1 MSISKDD
8 LLKRREEIVTDYNK
22 AVEEI
27 KKGESQIVEMKNNL
41 NALAGALQQTDLFL
55 KQIEDDGDAM
65 PPEKAFALDMATS
78 QETTMRITEE
88 KEESNGMIHETLT
101 TNPRDVV
108 VEIETPDE
116 STEQEKK
123 EDEKL

>member
-22 AVEEI
+22 AVDEI

-41 NALAGALQQTDLFL
+41 NALAGALQQTDLFI
-55 KQIEDDGDAM
+55 KQIDDDGDAM

-78 QETTMRITEE
+78 QEIAMRITEE

-101 TNPRDVV
+101 TNPNTKV
-108 VEIETPDE
+108 VEDE
-116 STEQEKK
+116 STEHEKK

>member
-8 LLKRREEIVTDYNK
+8 LLKRREEIVSDYNK

-27 KKGESQIVEMKNNL
+27 KKGETQIVEMKNNL
-41 NALAGALQQTDLFL
+41 NALAGALQQTDLFI
-55 KQIEDDGDAM
+55 KQIDDDGDAM

-78 QETTMRITEE
+78 QEIAMRITEE

-101 TNPRDVV
+101 TNPRDEV
-108 VEIETPDE
+108 VEDE
-116 STEQEKK
+116 STEKEKK

>member
-8 LLKRREEIVTDYNK
+8 LVKRREEIVTDYNK

-27 KKGESQIVEMKNNL
+27 QKGESQIVEMKNNL
-41 NALAGALQQTDLFL
+41 NALAGALQQTDLFI
-55 KQIEDDGDAM
+55 KQIDDDGDAM

-78 QETTMRITEE
+78 QEIAMRITEE

-101 TNPRDVV
+101 TNPRDKVV
-108 VEIETPDE
+108 ETPDE

>member
-8 LLKRREEIVTDYNK
+8 LLARREEIVTDYNNL
-22 AVEEI
+22 AAEI
-27 KKGESQIVEMKNNL
+27 KKGETQVEQMKNNL
-41 NALAGALQQTDLFL
+41 NAVAGALQQTDLFI
-55 KQIEDDGDAM
+55 KQIEDDGDVM
-65 PPEKAFALDMATS
+65 PAEKKMALDLATS
-78 QETTMRITEE
+78 QGIAMRIIEE

-101 TNPRDVV
+101 TNPNTEV
-108 VEIETPDE
+108 VEDE